1 MKTLLLIFSII
12 LLANCATV
20 PSPYR
25 FEILSPD
32 TTHVKFHFLRTQ
44 INDGNPVLKGSLSY
58 KPYSPARKSGHI
70 DIVVYSPSGQLLSE
84 FTAPY
89 QTPLNAKHAWSKTGV
104 DFTASLPVAPP
115 AGSVIK
121 LAFHVDQQRQKV
133 DAAHT
138 NIAR

>member
-1 MKTLLLIFSII
+1 MKPLLLIFSII
-12 LLANCATV
+12 LLTGCATV

-44 INDGNPVLKGSLSY
+44 TSNGNLILKGSLFY

-70 DIVVYSPSGQLLSE
+70 DVAVYSPSGQLLSE
-84 FTAPY
+84 FTAAY

-104 DFTASLPVAPP
+104 NFTAPLPVVPP
-115 AGSVIK
+115 SGSTIK
-121 LAFHVDQQRQKV
+121 LAFHVDQQRQTV
-133 DAAHT
+133 DATHT